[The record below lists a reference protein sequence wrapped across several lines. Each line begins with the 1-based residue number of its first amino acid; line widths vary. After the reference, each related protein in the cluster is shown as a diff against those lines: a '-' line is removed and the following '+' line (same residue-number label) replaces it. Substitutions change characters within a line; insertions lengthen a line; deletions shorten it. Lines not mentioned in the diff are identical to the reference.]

1 MKAFTTL
8 TSIATPFPRA
18 NIDTDIIISAQYLKT
33 IKRTGLGKHAF
44 ETIRQDADGAAVE
57 NIFDNPDYADAEIL
71 VTGNNFGCGSSREH
85 APWAIGDMGY
95 RCIIA
100 PSFADIFASN
110 CVKNGILTVC
120 LPQDQI
126 DALMADAEAKLEI
139 AVDLNN
145 TTVTRSNGETYSFDY
160 NATHQN
166 MMVNGLDEI
175 GTTLQSDAAITAYEE
190 GRKKITPWLYS

>member
-126 DALMADAEAKLEI
+126 DALMADAEARLEI